1 MSNNKE
7 LINEEYMNWVQKFLN
22 DKAGFG
28 SDFYKY
34 NTEGSTQEDI
44 RNVKNLEYFYRLTEA
59 YAEKN
64 QIEPIISEG
73 NTFLIKRFYIKYQ
86 DKKYNIGY
94 ISDQNTVF
102 TLSEVLS
109 ETDEETIDFKNI
121 EEYQKQ
127 LRKKVRSIKNIAEYQ
142 KETSKQKTRKQ

>member
-28 SDFYKY
+28 SDLYKY
-34 NTEGSTQEDI
+34 NTEGATQEDI